1 MLSESCFFCDQ
12 QNDWFFMNHSNV
24 SKVDI
29 YTMPQWLKVEYS
41 QKHWARYANTGTKDH
56 IQ

>member
-1 MLSESCFFCDQ
+1 
-12 QNDWFFMNHSNV
+12 MNHSDV
-24 SKVDI
+24 PKVDI
-29 YTMPQWLKVEYS
+29 YPMPQQLKMQYS